1 MLIKRDSLNYELP
14 QNIKKSIK
22 IEVVGAQIC
31 MQFYEKAI
39 IIALA
44 HNEFRS
50 IDFNAIKAAGD
61 TVLFDTKG
69 FLDRGVVDGRL

>member
-1 MLIKRDSLNYELP
+1 MLIISTYLKYKSP
-14 QNIKKSIK
+14 QNIQKSIK
-22 IEVVGAQIC
+22 IEEVGAQIC